1 MNVRSTGLKFK
12 IATNF
17 IWRVGHGIHHR
28 DSTLPPYGWSNHE
41 VNSERLFFSSIR
53 RVEHRGLIRREKN
66 HLLFFL
72 ERARTD
78 LSPVY
83 SVKVRHLE
91 QARSN
96 LCHLGSACSSH
107 LVRPT
112 HLVNKRGAHEKAR
125 PTLCHVGSV
134 KVFSMFLLTLQLTPP
149 ALFPACSVK
158 TSHLEQARSD
168 LCPAGSVKVDCVIV

>member
-1 MNVRSTGLKFK
+1 MGFIIETLLSPHMAGQ
-12 IATNF
+12 ATRF
-17 IWRVGHGIHHR
+17 MAR
-28 DSTLPPYGWSNHE
+28 DSRLLDTASRASRSNSKGE
-41 VNSERLFFSSIR
+41 NQV
-53 RVEHRGLIRREKN
+53 
-66 HLLFFL
+66 LFFL
-72 ERARTD
+72 EKARTD
-78 LSPVY
+78 LSPAC

>member
-1 MNVRSTGLKFK
+1 MGFIIETLLSPHMAGQATRF
-12 IATNF
+12 IA
-17 IWRVGHGIHHR
+17 R
-28 DSTLPPYGWSNHE
+28 DSRLLDTASRASRSNSKGE
-41 VNSERLFFSSIR
+41 NQV
-53 RVEHRGLIRREKN
+53 
-66 HLLFFL
+66 LFFL
-72 ERARTD
+72 EKARTD
-78 LSPVY
+78 LSPAC

-134 KVFSMFLLTLQLTPP
+134 KVFSMFLLTLELTPP

-158 TSHLEQARSD
+158 TRHLEQARSD
-168 LCPAGSVKVDCVIV
+168 LCPASSVKVDCVIV

>member
-1 MNVRSTGLKFK
+1 MGFIIETPLSPHMAGQ
-12 IATNF
+12 ATRL
-17 IWRVGHGIHHR
+17 ITR
-28 DSTLPPYGWSNHE
+28 DSRLLDMTSRASRSN
-41 VNSERLFFSSIR
+41 SK
-53 RVEHRGLIRREKN
+53 GKKPCT
-66 HLLFFL
+66 FFL
-72 ERARTD
+72 EKARTD
-78 LSPVY
+78 LSPAC
-83 SVKVRHLE
+83 SIKVRHLE

-96 LCHLGSACSSH
+96 LCYLGSACSSY

-112 HLVNKRGAHEKAR
+112 HLVDKRGAHEKAR
-125 PTLCHVGSV
+125 LTLCHVGSV

>member
-1 MNVRSTGLKFK
+1 MYFL
-12 IATNF
+12 
-17 IWRVGHGIHHR
+17 
-28 DSTLPPYGWSNHE
+28 L
-41 VNSERLFFSSIR
+41 
-53 RVEHRGLIRREKN
+53 EK
-66 HLLFFL
+66 
-72 ERARTD
+72 ARTD
-78 LSPVY
+78 LSPAC

-112 HLVNKRGAHEKAR
+112 HLVYKRGAHEKAR

-134 KVFSMFLLTLQLTPP
+134 KVFSMFLLTLELTPP

-158 TSHLEQARSD
+158 TRHLKQARSD
-168 LCPAGSVKVDCVIV
+168 LCPTGSVKVGPSAP

>member
-1 MNVRSTGLKFK
+1 MGFIIDTLLSPHMAGQATRF
-12 IATNF
+12 IA
-17 IWRVGHGIHHR
+17 R
-28 DSTLPPYGWSNHE
+28 DSRLLDTASRASWSNSKGE
-41 VNSERLFFSSIR
+41 NQV
-53 RVEHRGLIRREKN
+53 
-66 HLLFFL
+66 LFFL
-72 ERARTD
+72 EKGRTD
-78 LSPVY
+78 LSPAC

-134 KVFSMFLLTLQLTPP
+134 EVFSTFLLTLELTPP

-158 TSHLEQARSD
+158 TRHLKRARSD

>member
-1 MNVRSTGLKFK
+1 MGFIIETLLSPHMAGQATRF
-12 IATNF
+12 IA
-17 IWRVGHGIHHR
+17 R
-28 DSTLPPYGWSNHE
+28 DSRLLDTASRASRSNSKE
-41 VNSERLFFSSIR
+41 ENQV
-53 RVEHRGLIRREKN
+53 
-66 HLLFFL
+66 LFFL
-72 ERARTD
+72 EKARTD
-78 LSPVY
+78 LSPAC

-112 HLVNKRGAHEKAR
+112 HLVEKRGAHEKAR
-125 PTLCHVGSV
+125 LTLCHVGSV

-158 TSHLEQARSD
+158 TRHLEQARSD

>member
-1 MNVRSTGLKFK
+1 MEFIIEIPLSPHMAGRTTRL
-12 IATNF
+12 IA
-17 IWRVGHGIHHR
+17 R
-28 DSTLPPYGWSNHE
+28 DSRLLDMASRASRSN
-41 VNSERLFFSSIR
+41 SK
-53 RVEHRGLIRREKN
+53 GEKPCT
-66 HLLFFL
+66 FFL
-72 ERARTD
+72 EKARTD
-78 LSPVY
+78 LSPAY

>member
-1 MNVRSTGLKFK
+1 MGFIIETPLSPHMAGQ
-12 IATNF
+12 ATRL
-17 IWRVGHGIHHR
+17 ITR
-28 DSTLPPYGWSNHE
+28 DSRLLDMTSRASRSN
-41 VNSERLFFSSIR
+41 SK
-53 RVEHRGLIRREKN
+53 GKKPCT
-66 HLLFFL
+66 FFL
-72 ERARTD
+72 EKARTD
-78 LSPVY
+78 LSPAF
-83 SVKVRHLE
+83 SIKVRHLE

-96 LCHLGSACSSH
+96 LCYLGSACSSY

-112 HLVNKRGAHEKAR
+112 HLVDKRGAHEKAR
-125 PTLCHVGSV
+125 LTLCHVGSV